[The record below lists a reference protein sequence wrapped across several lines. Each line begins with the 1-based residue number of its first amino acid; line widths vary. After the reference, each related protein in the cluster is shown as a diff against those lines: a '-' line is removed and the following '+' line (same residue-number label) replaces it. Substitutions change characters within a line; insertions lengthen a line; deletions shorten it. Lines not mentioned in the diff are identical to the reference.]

1 MASTPLLMTL
11 VRRFNRE
18 DAPITAALDGP
29 EIAGAARAIVIGYGR
44 VGQTVAQMIMAQGAS
59 VTVIDSNPEQ
69 IERTAS
75 FGMKVYYGD
84 GSRVDLLRRA
94 GAEEA
99 NLIVYCVHGEWL
111 GASVIEAVRQA
122 FPQAAGLARVF
133 RPAERRVGE
142 EFVGKWR

>member
-1 MASTPLLMTL
+1 MA
-11 VRRFNRE
+11 E
-18 DAPITAALDGP
+18 
-29 EIAGAARAIVIGYGR
+29 AARAIVIGYGR

-59 VTVIDSNPEQ
+59 VTVIDLNPEQ

-99 NLIVYCVHGEWL
+99 KLLVYCVNGEWL
-111 GASVIEAVRQA
+111 GASGTSAVRQA
-122 FPQAAGLARVF
+122 FPHAAELARVF
-133 RPAERRVGE
+133 DRRHPLTLDGA
-142 EFVGKWR
+142 GH

>member
-1 MASTPLLMTL
+1 MGSTPLLVTAGPR
-11 VRRFNRE
+11 VNRE
-18 DAPITAALDGP
+18 DAPITAARDGP
-29 EIAGAARAIVIGYGR
+29 EISGAARAIGIGYCR
-44 VGQTVAQMIMAQGAS
+44 VGQNVAQMIMAQGAS

-99 NLIVYCVHGEWL
+99 NLIVYCVNGEWI
-111 GASVIEAVRQA
+111 GASVIEEVRQA
-122 FPQAAGLARVF
+122 LPKAAVIARVF
-133 RPAERRVGE
+133 
-142 EFVGKWR
+142 

>member
-59 VTVIDSNPEQ
+59 VTVIDSNPE
-69 IERTAS
+69 RS
-75 FGMKVYYGD
+75 
-84 GSRVDLLRRA
+84 
-94 GAEEA
+94 EEHTSELQSLMR
-99 NLIVYCVHGEWL
+99 NSY
-111 GASVIEAVRQA
+111 AVFCLKKKKDR
-122 FPQAAGLARVF
+122 LYSI
-133 RPAERRVGE
+133 
-142 EFVGKWR
+142 